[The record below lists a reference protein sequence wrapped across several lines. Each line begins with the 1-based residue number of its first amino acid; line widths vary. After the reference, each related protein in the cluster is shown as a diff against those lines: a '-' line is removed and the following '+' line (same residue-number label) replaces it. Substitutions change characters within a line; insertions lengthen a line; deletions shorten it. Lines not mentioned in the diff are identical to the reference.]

1 MVNTDRPKG
10 WHDRGYL
17 PHYDGGAIAQ
27 FITWRLH
34 DSLPQPILLRLKE
47 ELKINGIE
55 NISRVTL
62 ILVEEYLDKG
72 IGACYLRRL
81 EIAAMVR
88 QAFLFHAKRKFDL
101 FAWVIIPNHVHILL
115 RPFPGIPLHKI
126 IHSLKSFTAHEA
138 NKILGRTGDFW
149 MRDYFDRYIR
159 DEEHFQKALRYIERN
174 PVKAGL
180 CKEPADWEFS
190 SAAERKRL
198 DRQGPAGE

>member
-1 MVNTDRPKG
+1 MANTERPKG

-34 DSLPQPILLRLKE
+34 DSLPQPILVRLKE
-47 ELKINGIE
+47 DLKFHGIE
-55 NISRVTL
+55 NISRETL

-81 EIAAMVR
+81 DIAAMVR
-88 QAFLFHAKRKFDL
+88 QAFLFHARRKFDL
-101 FAWVIIPNHVHILL
+101 FAWVIMPNHIHILL
-115 RPFPGIPLHKI
+115 RPLPGIHLHKI

-138 NKILGRTGDFW
+138 NKILGRTGAFW
-149 MRDYFDRYIR
+149 MREYFDRYIR
-159 DEEHFQKALRYIERN
+159 DEEHFQKAVRYIERN

-190 SAAERKRL
+190 SAAERKRPA
-198 DRQGPAGE
+198 RQRPAGE